1 MVIAELAVKY
11 GELGVDEWEATF
23 DKTLS
28 RDAALRNLRTEPIVT
43 DETGSEGSYA
53 VERLYRA
60 RRDRPRANDRA
71 LDQRGVADL
80 AFAAL
85 PTLAFAALPTVA
97 FSFSAVG
104 VLAVMLAFAE
114 KEPAYL
120 IPGTLAALGFAILGS
135 VTHYIARLM
144 RKA

>member
-28 RDAALRNLRTEPIVT
+28 RDAALRNLRTETIVT
-43 DETGSEGSYA
+43 DKTGSEGSYA

-85 PTLAFAALPTVA
+85 PTVA

-120 IPGTLAALGFAILGS
+120 IPGALAALGFAILGS